1 MGSRRDRIANEKIV
15 NFFAPATYAI
25 GTSISAVWDLRAG
38 VPVVGA
44 PSGGAGREILT
55 NILLSLSIG
64 AGWGA
69 GGTLDL
75 SVQTGDTTATL
86 VAYATGAQCLA
97 TELEDLYLF
106 EFRDLQRYMR
116 LDMIIAAQTCLF
128 SLTGNVERSRRE
140 PVYQVGTEKAVT
152 ILRSPAAA
160 LTGP

>member
-1 MGSRRDRIANEKIV
+1 MGSRRDRIANEKIID
-15 NFFAPATYAI
+15 FFPPNQYTM

-55 NILLSLSIG
+55 NILLALSIS

-69 GGTLDL
+69 AGTLDL
-75 SVQTGDTTATL
+75 TAQTGDTTATL
-86 VAYATGAQCLA
+86 VAYAVGAQCLA

-116 LDMIIAAQTCLF
+116 LDMVIAGADCPFCLI
-128 SLTGNVERSRRE
+128 GNVERSRRE
-140 PVYQVGTEKAVT
+140 PVFQVGTEKAVT

-160 LTGP
+160 MTGP

>member
-1 MGSRRDRIANEKIV
+1 MRRDRIANEKVI

-25 GTSISAVWDLRAG
+25 GTSISVVWDLRAG

-44 PSGGAGREILT
+44 PSVGAGREIPT
-55 NILLSLSIG
+55 NILLALSIG

-69 GGTLDL
+69 TGTLDL

-106 EFRDLQRYMR
+106 EFKDLQRYMR
-116 LDMIIAAQTCLF
+116 LDMVIGTAECLF
-128 SLTGNVERSRRE
+128 ALTGIAERSRRE
-140 PVYQVGTEKAVT
+140 PVFQVGTEKDVT

-160 LTGP
+160 MTGA

>member
-1 MGSRRDRIANEKIV
+1 MGSRRDRIANEKIID
-15 NFFAPATYAI
+15 FFAPAANGI

-44 PSGGAGREILT
+44 PSAGAGREIPT

-69 GGTLDL
+69 LGTLDL
-75 SVQTGDTTATL
+75 SVQTGDLTTTL

-106 EFRDLQRYMR
+106 ELRDLQRYMR
-116 LDMIIAAQTCLF
+116 LDIIVAGAGCTFCII
-128 SLTGNVERSRRE
+128 GNVERSRRE
-140 PVYQVGTEKAVT
+140 PVFQVGTEKLVT
-152 ILRSPAAA
+152 VLRSPAAA

>member
-1 MGSRRDRIANEKIV
+1 MRRDRIANEKIID
-15 NFFAPATYAI
+15 FFPPEACGI

-38 VPVVGA
+38 IPVVGA
-44 PSGGAGREILT
+44 PSAGAGREIPT
-55 NILLSLSIG
+55 NILLSLSVA

-69 GGTLDL
+69 LGTLDL
-75 SVQTGDTTATL
+75 SVQTGDLTTSL

-116 LDMIIAAQTCLF
+116 VDIIVGGAACTLCVI
-128 SLTGNVERSRRE
+128 GNAERSRRE
-140 PVYQVGTEKAVT
+140 PVFQAGTEKVVT
-152 ILRSPAAA
+152 ILRSPAAT

>member
-1 MGSRRDRIANEKIV
+1 MRRDRIANEKIID
-15 NFFAPATYAI
+15 FFPPEAHAI

-38 VPVVGA
+38 AAVVGA
-44 PSGGAGREILT
+44 PSGGAGREIHT
-55 NILLSLSIG
+55 NILLSLSIA

-69 GGTLDL
+69 AGTLDL

-116 LDMIIAAQTCLF
+116 LDMIVGGAACTFCIM
-128 SLTGNVERSRRE
+128 GNAERSRRE
-140 PVYQVGTEKAVT
+140 PVFQPGTEKVVT

-160 LTGP
+160 MTGP